1 VANRLIVTLLL
12 LGGIVLAQT
21 KTTCDAGDK
30 EILKHNMSLFF
41 DMSPDAF
48 EKMGLCRLSGG
59 EYEQLVL
66 WLFSRD
72 AAPQLMTP
80 HAAKRIYVRLN
91 FQASGLDVIK
101 SAYRRALRLLGDVEI
116 VEDQSADANISVSS
130 LALTLTDGKLTG
142 YVVHVRAY
150 QIYDV
155 PHSFRPRH
163 FVDELGTGQL
173 GTVAPEGIDRL
184 AQQQIAALDNTA
196 FEYLRKQP
204 AYTGGT
210 NK

>member
-1 VANRLIVTLLL
+1 MANGLIVVLL
-12 LGGIVLAQT
+12 VLCGLASAQT
-21 KTTCDAGDK
+21 KATCDAGNK

-41 DMSPDAF
+41 NMSSDAF

-59 EYEQLVL
+59 EYDQLVL

-80 HAAKRIYVRLN
+80 HADKRIYVRVY
-91 FQASGLDVIK
+91 FQESTPDVIK
-101 SAYRRALRLLGDVEI
+101 SAYRRALRSLGDVEI
-116 VEDQSADANISVSS
+116 VEGQSADANISISS
-130 LALTLTDGKLTG
+130 LTLTLSDGRLTG
-142 YVVHVRAY
+142 YVVHMSAH

-155 PHSFRPRH
+155 PHSFTPRH
-163 FVDELGTGQL
+163 LIEELGTGQL
-173 GTVAPEGIDRL
+173 GTAAPEYLDRL

>member
-1 VANRLIVTLLL
+1 MANRSIAVILLL
-12 LGGIVLAQT
+12 VGIASAQT

-41 DMSPDAF
+41 NMSPETF

-72 AAPQLMTP
+72 TTPQLMAP
-80 HAAKRIYVRLN
+80 RAAKRIYVRLS
-91 FQASGLDVIK
+91 FQGSSDVIK
-101 SAYRRALRLLGDVEI
+101 SAYRKALRSLGDVEI
-116 VEDQSADANISVSS
+116 VEDQGADANISISS

-142 YVVHVRAY
+142 YAVHVSAY

-155 PHSFRPRH
+155 PHSFTPRRLI
-163 FVDELGTGQL
+163 DELGAGQL
-173 GTVAPEGIDRL
+173 GSIAPEDIDML
-184 AQQQIAALDNTA
+184 AQQQIAALDSTA

-204 AYTGGT
+204 AYSGRTD
-210 NK
+210 K